1 MQARP
6 KRYRFD
12 LWVRKIPLEEG
23 MATHCSSLAWR
34 IPSTRSL
41 AGYSPG
47 GRKSWTRLKQLSMHA
62 LVQRD
67 IEFSL
72 SYGKEH
78 SVGSRAWYP
87 VRSPRFVFIIR
98 RGERKFLSSPSLPQ
112 LLPNHHRLHTQLQ
125 PLCSQGICTESRGA
139 FKGKC
144 DFLKYSNS
152 CSFFSYFLYPHFLV
166 IQGRL

>member
-6 KRYRFD
+6 KRYRFHP
-12 LWVRKIPLEEG
+12 WVRKIPWRRAWQPTAVVLPGESQAWG
-23 MATHCSSLAWR
+23 AWQATVQGVAQ
-34 IPSTRSL
+34 
-41 AGYSPG
+41 
-47 GRKSWTRLKQLSMHA
+47 SWTRLKQLSMHA
-62 LVQRD
+62 QVQRD

-78 SVGSRAWYP
+78 SVGSRPWYP
-87 VRSPRFVFIIR
+87 VRSPRVVFIIR

-112 LLPNHHRLHTQLQ
+112 LLPDHHRLHTQLQ

-144 DFLKYSNS
+144 DF
-152 CSFFSYFLYPHFLV
+152 
-166 IQGRL
+166 